1 MKYLLPVDGSSA
13 CRRAE
18 NFARRLLEPDQDSL
32 VVLCVV
38 EASPLGESDDDSES
52 TSIRNRIT
60 EEADLVVDEAVE
72 RLRNEGFSV
81 ERIVAHG
88 DAGETILETAEE
100 QEVDGIIIGR
110 QGKGQV
116 EELLL
121 GSVSKYVVQN
131 SSVPVLTVPSRK

>member
-18 NFARRLLEPDQDSL
+18 TFATRLLDSDSDSL
-32 VVLCVV
+32 VVLSVV
-38 EASPLGESDDDSES
+38 EATPLGEPEEDSKS

-60 EEADLVVDEAVE
+60 EEADLVVDETAE
-72 RLRNEGFSV
+72 RLRDQGFAA
-81 ERIVAHG
+81 ERKVAHG
-88 DAGETILETAEE
+88 DAGETILEVAGDEN
-100 QEVDGIIIGR
+100 VDGVIIGR

-121 GSVSKYVVQN
+121 GSVSKYVLRN
-131 SSVPVLTVPSRK
+131 ATVPVLTVPSDT